1 MSEYHKQYYLKN
13 KDSIRQYQAEYYKQN
28 REALCEYYRNKY
40 YEKKKVNFGQVLGKP
55 QEIKLTLKF
64 D

>member
-13 KDSIRQYQAEYYKQN
+13 RESIRQSQAEYYKQN
-28 REALCEYYRNKY
+28 RYKICQYYRNKY
-40 YEKKKVNFGQVLGKP
+40 NEKKIVNFGQVIGKP